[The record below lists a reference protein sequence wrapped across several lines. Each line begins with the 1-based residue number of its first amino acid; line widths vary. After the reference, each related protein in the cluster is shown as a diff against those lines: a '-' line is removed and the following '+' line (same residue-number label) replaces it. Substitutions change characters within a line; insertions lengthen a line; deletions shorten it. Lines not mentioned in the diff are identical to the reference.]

1 MRKCLPILAVL
12 AVVLLLSKPA
22 LPAEIV
28 RIDAAAAGTPFPHF
42 WEKMFG
48 SGHAILTMRE
58 DYLDDLRAVKKITDF
73 SYVRFH
79 GIFDDHVGVYS
90 EDDHGNPVY
99 NFTLVDTIYDGLLK
113 NGVRPF
119 VELSFMPRELA
130 FNPDDLHVFWYKP
143 NVSPPKD
150 YLKWDGM
157 IRAFAQHL
165 ISRYG
170 INEVAKWYFEVWN
183 EPNGD
188 FWGGVPQQQTYF
200 DFYDQTARALKA
212 VSPRLRVGGPA
223 TAHAAWIKAFLR
235 HVSSQDVP
243 VDFVSTHGYADDTP
257 QNLFGTRRNVPYD
270 ARVCLAISKVRREID
285 KSALPNLPLYWTEW
299 NVLGLDGARDT
310 TYVGPALA
318 NTIRG
323 CDGKVQMMSFWTF
336 SDVFEEGGPSQRP
349 FVGMYGLRAYG
360 GINKPSFYAF
370 GLLHQLGDERLANP
384 SLHAIVTR
392 TKDGGLAVALWNLVD
407 PGTHGTT
414 KTMRLAIKGVQPG
427 AAVAIQ
433 RVDDRY
439 GNVLPIY
446 KSMGS
451 PQYPTPAQVKQMNE
465 ATALPVPEI
474 AHLRAGAL
482 ALSLEPNALLLVT
495 VAPDMLVAPTAP
507 AAPTAVP
514 TTAPAAVAAPAVAH
528 PVAAGPPAGPTSTA
542 PAAVAAP
549 AVAHPAGAGPPT
561 APTRTA
567 AAVASR
573 PAPPA
578 QAPVPSALPTPAP
591 TAARAAVTAPP
602 SARRRPA
609 ASAAAAPPR

>member
-1 MRKCLPILAVL
+1 MRKPLLPLAVF
-12 AVVLLLSKPA
+12 AIALLMGQRAMP
-22 LPAEIV
+22 EETV
-28 RIDAAAAGTPFPHF
+28 RIDAAATGTPFPHF

-48 SGHAILTMRE
+48 SGHAVLAMRA
-58 DYLDDLRAVKKITDF
+58 DYLHDLRAVKKITGF

-113 NGVRPF
+113 RGVRPF
-119 VELSFMPRELA
+119 IELSFMPRQLA

-150 YLKWDGM
+150 YLKWSGL

-170 INEVAKWYFEVWN
+170 IDEVSKWYFEVWN

-223 TAHAAWIKAFLR
+223 TAHAAWIKAFLH
-235 HVSSQDVP
+235 HVSSQNVP
-243 VDFVSTHGYADDTP
+243 IDFVSTHGYADDSP
-257 QNLFGTRRNVPYD
+257 QNLFGTKRNVPYD
-270 ARVCLAISKVRREID
+270 ARVCLAVDKVRREID
-285 KSALPNLPLYWTEW
+285 QSALPNLPLFWTEW
-299 NVLGLDGARDT
+299 NVMGKDGARDT

-336 SDVFEEGGPSQRP
+336 SDVFEEAGPSRRP
-349 FVGMYGLRAYG
+349 FTGMYGLRAYG

-370 GLLHQLGDERLANP
+370 ALLHQLGDERLANP
-384 SLHAIVTR
+384 SVHAIVTR
-392 TKDGGLAVALWNLVD
+392 TRDGGLAVAVWNLVD
-407 PGTHGTT
+407 PGTHGATR
-414 KTMRLAIKGVQPG
+414 TMRLAIQGVQPD
-427 AAVAIQ
+427 ATLSIQ
-433 RVDDRY
+433 RVDDQY

-446 KSMGS
+446 QSMGS

-465 ATALPVPEI
+465 ATALPAPEI
-474 AHLRAGAL
+474 AHLRGGDL
-482 ALSLEPNALLLVT
+482 VLSLEPNALLLLKIAPNMLAASPASPVVPAT
-495 VAPDMLVAPTAP
+495 PVAHAAP
-507 AAPTAVP
+507 AAAATPATRPSPATVP
-514 TTAPAAVAAPAVAH
+514 TK
-528 PVAAGPPAGPTSTA
+528 PVA
-542 PAAVAAP
+542 
-549 AVAHPAGAGPPT
+549 
-561 APTRTA
+561 
-567 AAVASR
+567 R
-573 PAPPA
+573 PA
-578 QAPVPSALPTPAP
+578 
-591 TAARAAVTAPP
+591 
-602 SARRRPA
+602 PA
-609 ASAAAAPPR
+609 ASAASAPPR